1 MSGSMQSNVG
11 NSQIYGDADQRNT
24 DGSIQDTQKAFDIA
38 PDNAHGLLDSKDQR
52 SIANRLGAAGS
63 HNFDNESNK
72 PQNTIEDPMEPARS
86 HGNEPSR
93 GAKIDA
99 ELKAEEEDLLKKKGK
114 I

>member
-1 MSGSMQSNVG
+1 MAYLTPSKFPTSLHDQNP
-11 NSQIYGDADQRNT
+11 DAMFR
-24 DGSIQDTQKAFDIA
+24 KCR
-38 PDNAHGLLDSKDQR
+38 DQR

-63 HNFDNESNK
+63 HHFDNESNK
-72 PQNTIEDPMEPARS
+72 PQNTLEDPMEPARS